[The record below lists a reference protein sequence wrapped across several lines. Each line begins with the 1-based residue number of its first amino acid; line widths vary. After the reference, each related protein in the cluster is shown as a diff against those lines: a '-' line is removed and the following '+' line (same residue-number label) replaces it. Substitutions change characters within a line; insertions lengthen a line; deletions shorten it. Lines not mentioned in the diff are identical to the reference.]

1 MAALLLWLSW
11 LLLSLLSIYLLDL
24 LAHSRRCLPPGPRPL
39 PLIGSLHLLGDL
51 PHRSLAGLGK
61 TYGPLMSLRLGV
73 VTTVVAS
80 SPEVAREFLQKH
92 DAVFATRSTPD
103 ATGDHARNSVA
114 WLPPRPRWRELRK
127 IMATELFST
136 RRLDALHELRQ
147 EKVTELVDHVA
158 RLARDGTAV
167 DIGRVA
173 FTTSLNLVARTIF
186 SHDLTSL
193 DDHGESKEFQQVVTG
208 IMEAVGS
215 PNLSDFFPALAAVDL
230 QGWRRRLS
238 GLFARLHRLFD
249 VEMDHRRLHGMK
261 EKDGDFLEVLLRLA
275 ARDDDV
281 AGLDGDTLRS
291 LFTKKVAE
299 LVDHVARLA
308 RDGTAVDIGRVA
320 STTSLNLIARTIF
333 SHDLTSL
340 DDHGASK
347 EFQQVVT
354 GIMEAV
360 GSPNLSDFFPALA
373 AVDLQGWRRRLSGLF
388 ARLHRLFDVEMDHR
402 RLHGMKEKDGD
413 FLEVLLRLAARDDDV
428 AGLDGD
434 TLRSLFTDLFTAGSD
449 TSSSTVEW
457 AMTELL
463 QNPISMAKLC
473 DELRRVVGSRRLI
486 EESEI
491 GKLPYLQAVIK
502 ETFRLHPPAP
512 LLLPRQAT
520 RTIQIMGYT
529 IPKGTRVLINV
540 WAMGRDEDIWPE
552 AGKFMPERFLER
564 TIDYRGG
571 DLELIP
577 FGAGRRI
584 CPGMPLAV
592 RMVHILL
599 ASLLIHFK
607 WRLPAEV
614 E

>member
-51 PHRSLAGLGK
+51 PHRSLAGLAK
-61 TYGPLMSLRLGV
+61 TYGPLMSLRLGA

-103 ATGDHARNSVA
+103 ATAPARSA
-114 WLPPRPRWRELRK
+114 P
-127 IMATELFST
+127 TSSG
-136 RRLDALHELRQ
+136 Q
-147 EKVTELVDHVA
+147 EKVPELVDHVA
-158 RLARDGTAV
+158 GLARDGTAV

-193 DDHGESKEFQQVVTG
+193 DDHGASKEFQRLITDV
-208 IMEAVGS
+208 MEAVGS

-249 VEMDHRRLHGMK
+249 AEMDHRRLHGMK

-275 ARDDDV
+275 ARDDD
-281 AGLDGDTLRS
+281 T
-291 LFTKKVAE
+291 
-299 LVDHVARLA
+299 AR
-308 RDGTAVDIGRVA
+308 
-320 STTSLNLIARTIF
+320 
-333 SHDLTSL
+333 
-340 DDHGASK
+340 
-347 EFQQVVT
+347 
-354 GIMEAV
+354 
-360 GSPNLSDFFPALA
+360 
-373 AVDLQGWRRRLSGLF
+373 
-388 ARLHRLFDVEMDHR
+388 
-402 RLHGMKEKDGD
+402 
-413 FLEVLLRLAARDDDV
+413 
-428 AGLDGD
+428 LDGD

-457 AMTELL
+457 AMAELL

-473 DELRRVVGSRRLI
+473 DELRRVVGSRRRI

-491 GKLPYLQAVIK
+491 GQLPYLQAVIK
-502 ETFRLHPPAP
+502 ETFRLHSPAP

-552 AGKFMPERFLER
+552 AGKFIPERFLER
-564 TIDYRGG
+564 TIDYKGG

-592 RMVHILL
+592 RMVHVLL

-614 E
+614 EGNRIDMTEKFGVTLAKANHLCAMAAPT

>member
-1 MAALLLWLSW
+1 MSQILAHKLYCLFDTLKHVAMAGFLLWLSW
-11 LLLSLLSIYLLDL
+11 LLLSLLSIYLLGL
-24 LAHSRRCLPPGPRPL
+24 LAHTRRRLPPGPRPL
-39 PLIGSLHLLGDL
+39 PLIGSLHLLGDQ
-51 PHRSLAGLGK
+51 PHRSLAGLAK
-61 TYGPLMSLRLGV
+61 MYGPLMSLRLGA

-103 ATGDHARNSVA
+103 AVRDHGRNSVP
-114 WLPPRPRWRELRK
+114 WLPPGPRWRELRK

-136 RRLDALHELRQ
+136 SRLDALHELRQ
-147 EKVTELVDHVA
+147 EKVAELVDHVA
-158 RLARDGTAV
+158 RLAREGAAV

-173 FTTSLNLVARTIF
+173 FTTSLNLIACTIF
-186 SHDLTSL
+186 SRDLTSL
-193 DDHGESKEFQQVVTG
+193 DDHGASKEFQRLITDV
-208 IMEAVGS
+208 MEAVGS

-230 QGWRRRLS
+230 QGWRRRVS

-249 VEMDHRRLHGMK
+249 AEVDHRRLHGMK
-261 EKDGDFLEVLLRLA
+261 ENDGDFLEVLLRLA
-275 ARDDDV
+275 ARD
-281 AGLDGDTLRS
+281 
-291 LFTKKVAE
+291 
-299 LVDHVARLA
+299 
-308 RDGTAVDIGRVA
+308 
-320 STTSLNLIARTIF
+320 
-333 SHDLTSL
+333 
-340 DDHGASK
+340 
-347 EFQQVVT
+347 
-354 GIMEAV
+354 
-360 GSPNLSDFFPALA
+360 
-373 AVDLQGWRRRLSGLF
+373 
-388 ARLHRLFDVEMDHR
+388 
-402 RLHGMKEKDGD
+402 KD
-413 FLEVLLRLAARDDDV
+413 A

-434 TLRSLFTDLFTAGSD
+434 TLRSLFTDLFGAGSD

-463 QNPISMAKLC
+463 RNPLSMAKLC
-473 DELRRVVGSRRLI
+473 DELRRLVGSRRRI
-486 EESEI
+486 EECDI
-491 GKLPYLQAVIK
+491 GQLPYLQAVIK
-502 ETFRLHPPAP
+502 ETFRLHSPVP

-540 WAMGRDEDIWPE
+540 WAMGRDENIWSE

-564 TIDYRGG
+564 TIDYKGG

-584 CPGMPLAV
+584 CPGMPLAI

-614 E
+614 EENSIDMTEKFGVTLAKANHLCAMAIPT